1 MTSLLVEAH
10 GLRKVYRRAKAEPLV
25 AVDHVDLAV
34 ERGEIFSLL
43 GPNGAGKTTTISML
57 SGLVKP
63 SEGDATIDGYSITR
77 QPIAAKQRLGI
88 VPQEIALYDRFSP
101 LHNLQFFGKLYGLRG
116 KELDMR
122 IDEVLELVDLTS
134 RRNDPVQTF
143 SGGMK
148 RRVNIAAGLLHR
160 PALLFMDEPTVGIDP
175 QNRRRVLDLIKHLRD
190 QYGITVFYTSHLM
203 EEVQELSDR
212 IAIVDHGRLIA
223 LGTLRELVQQI
234 GEEDRITL
242 QIAQP
247 TLPPQL
253 LDQLHAA
260 FPAPV
265 RLDIQHDAE
274 QNSTILQMFAKQGR
288 KQLPQLLQLLND
300 AELEVHSIELR
311 EPDLEAVFLA
321 LTGRQLRD

>member
-1 MTSLLVEAH
+1 MERFLLEAH
-10 GLRKVYRRAKAEPLV
+10 GLRKVYKRAKAQPFV
-25 AVDHVDLAV
+25 AVEHIDLQV
-34 ERGEIFSLL
+34 RSGEIFSLL

-57 SGLVKP
+57 CGLLKP
-63 SEGDATIDGYSITR
+63 SEGDAIIDGHSITR

-101 LHNLQFFGKLYGLRG
+101 LRNLRFFGQLYGLRG
-116 KELDMR
+116 AELDKR
-122 IDEVLELVDLTS
+122 IDEILELVDLS
-134 RRNDPVQTF
+134 DRRNDPVASF

-148 RRVNIAAGLLHR
+148 RRINIAAGLLHR

-223 LGTLRELVQQI
+223 LGTLAELVQQI

-242 QIAQP
+242 Q
-247 TLPPQL
+247 
-253 LDQLHAA
+253 LDQAELSLQLRSQLAA
-260 FPAPV
+260 SFASPI
-265 RLDIQHDAE
+265 RLDIQPDSEH
-274 QNSTILQMFAKQGR
+274 QHTIIQLFAKQGR
-288 KQLPQLLQLLND
+288 KLLPQLLQLLND
-300 AELEVHSIELR
+300 ADQEVQSIDLR
-311 EPDLEAVFLA
+311 EPDLEAVFLS

>member
-1 MTSLLVEAH
+1 MERFLLEAR
-10 GLRKVYRRAKAEPLV
+10 GLRKVYKRAKAQPLI
-25 AVDHVDLAV
+25 AVDHIDLQV
-34 ERGEIFSLL
+34 RSGEIFSLL

-57 SGLVKP
+57 CGLLKP
-63 SEGDATIDGYSITR
+63 SEGDAIIDGHSITH

-101 LHNLQFFGKLYGLRG
+101 LRNLRFFGQLYGLRG
-116 KELDMR
+116 ADLDKR
-122 IDEVLELVDLTS
+122 IDEILELVDLS
-134 RRNDPVQTF
+134 DRRNDPVASF

-148 RRVNIAAGLLHR
+148 RRINIAAGLLHR

-223 LGTLRELVQQI
+223 LGTLAELVQQI

-242 QIAQP
+242 QLAQAE
-247 TLPPQL
+247 LSPQL
-253 LDQLHAA
+253 RSQLAA
-260 FPAPV
+260 RFASPI
-265 RLDIQHDAE
+265 RLDIQADSEH
-274 QNSTILQMFAKQGR
+274 QHTIIQLFAKQGR
-288 KQLPQLLQLLND
+288 KLLPQLLQLLND
-300 AELEVHSIELR
+300 ADQEVQSIDLR
-311 EPDLEAVFLA
+311 EPDLEAVFLS

>member
-1 MTSLLVEAH
+1 METHLLEAQ
-10 GLRKVYRRAKAEPLV
+10 GLRKVYKRAKAQPLI
-25 AVDHVDLAV
+25 AVDHIDLQV
-34 ERGEIFSLL
+34 RSGEIFSLL

-57 SGLVKP
+57 CGLLKP
-63 SEGDATIDGYSITR
+63 SEGDALIDGHSITR

-101 LHNLQFFGKLYGLRG
+101 LRNLRFFGQLYGLRG
-116 KELDMR
+116 AELDKR
-122 IDEVLELVDLTS
+122 IDEILELVDLS
-134 RRNDPVQTF
+134 DRRNDPVSTF

-148 RRVNIAAGLLHR
+148 RRINIAAGLLHR

-223 LGTLRELVQQI
+223 LGTLAELVQQI

-242 QIAQP
+242 QLAQAE
-247 TLPPQL
+247 LSPQL
-253 LDQLHAA
+253 RSQLAA
-260 FPAPV
+260 RFASPI
-265 RLDIQHDAE
+265 RLDIQADSDH
-274 QNSTILQMFAKQGR
+274 QHTIIQLFAKQGR
-288 KQLPQLLQLLND
+288 KLLPQLLQLLND
-300 AELEVHSIELR
+300 ADQEVQSIDLR
-311 EPDLEAVFLA
+311 EPDLEAVFLS